1 MISLGSCKSVAP
13 LSGVPHEAE
22 DPLPDKQKA
31 LAAGDR
37 KANIAPPAD
46 KSKWLKLM
54 DVALDNGR
62 PFDTRETGRPS

>member
-37 KANIAPPAD
+37 NMAPPAD
-46 KSKWLKLM
+46 KSTWLKLM
-54 DVALDNGR
+54 DVALDDGR